1 MKQSL
6 QRYLYGVSS
15 LLLVG
20 LSFNSTANVYNETI
34 YKEKHQQGSIHLIEN
49 KGQWNDSARFKAEL
63 PGGAV
68 FLTNY
73 GFRYTFDDMEAI
85 QKAHDE
91 WELRNT
97 FDDLIT
103 THVFDVTLV
112 NSNLLGEFKE
122 YGKKET
128 YHNYFIGND
137 PTKWASKVGLYNT
150 VVNENVYND
159 IDLVVYSNGNTL
171 KYDFV
176 VKPGGNYEDILLDYD
191 GVNTEITSSGD
202 LKITTAVNEYFEGA
216 PYTFQIINGQEVAV
230 NSAFVLRN
238 GKIGFEITGNYD
250 ANSPLIIDPDL
261 VFSTFSGATG
271 SSVYSYTSTYDNE
284 GHHYGGADAR
294 GTGWPAAAGVFQA
307 NFGGLQD
314 IVINK
319 VAPDGSAL
327 IYATYLGGSALE
339 EPHALLA
346 SPHDNSLFIV
356 GGTQSVNMPMH
367 PDAENGTYGSGK
379 MPFIVRLSDDG
390 TTMLGSTYIT
400 PTGSNF
406 GYFDNPG
413 TYSASTSF
421 VQNKS
426 HPFDILVTENNELWL
441 GGNIQSNNLTHSNDA
456 IQSSY
461 GGGQADALLIKFD
474 VDLTQRLYSTYLGG
488 SGVDGIMALKE
499 NNNGDIVVTGVTNS
513 NNFPT
518 TSGTIMDTHPGGS
531 NQYGFISVIDGTT
544 HSLLHSTYIGVP
556 NVHNQAV
563 DLSVSVSG
571 NIHVLGRTRGN
582 YPVVNANYSMGD
594 NRDLFIHVLNDELT
608 DTIRSTTVGF
618 PTNHSVQLF
627 PTAFMVDECGYT
639 YVAGLTSTSSGAMYA
654 QMPFTSDAFS
664 TSLSN
669 KFYFMVLDMGLNDL
683 LFGST
688 FGSGGSDH
696 THFGKQRMD
705 QSGFVYHSICANA
718 NNYPIT
724 PGVFAPNKLTSGQD
738 IVSFKFSLGAV
749 SPHAEISIDNE
760 DQEGCAPFTV
770 DFESVYTPGST
781 ITWHFGDGNTSNDP
795 NPSHTYYD
803 AGEYEVILEVYNPD
817 FCIQYNSDTVYIT
830 VYKAYMP
837 IISVEDRII
846 CEVTDTLQLHVDI
859 ANWNDNMVI
868 KWDNNPGLL
877 SPNSLPT
884 VTVDPSLGTQ
894 YTVRVTD
901 AYENLCDSTAVATVY
916 IDFAPRSL
924 TLLNNDTAICKGE
937 SIEVFAE
944 GTPGFTYEWTPANGV
959 SEPGSLTP
967 FIMPDETEVYTLT
980 GSYPNCPDTSVT
992 LLIEVEEVPEL
1003 KLSNDTIVC
1012 IGTELEI
1019 QGLVTPYHPEYTF
1032 QWSPTQ
1038 GLIDFDGP
1046 NAYVIAEED
1055 ITYTL
1060 KVETPLGCS
1069 VTDTFNLSV
1078 HPLLL
1083 GRISDDTGYCPPD
1096 SVVLEATGAK
1106 HYEWSPSEGLNRTN
1120 SSSVVASPGV
1130 PTEYTVILTDSNLC
1144 KDTLS
1149 VFVDV
1154 FSNAVIEIPDTVVI
1168 YPGEEYQL
1176 NPNTNAMYFDWFPV
1190 SGISNNESSNP
1201 TFYPNVNTRYFV
1213 EAKTEHGCIVNDSI
1227 DFIVKEEVFDLPNA
1241 FNPKMGEN
1249 NFKIEYRGNIELEKF
1264 QVFNRWGQ
1272 EVFSTTDIDQG
1283 WDGTFKDQPQPMG
1296 VYVYQVEVK
1305 LPNGKKATKT
1315 GNVTL
1320 IR

>member
-20 LSFNSTANVYNETI
+20 LSFNSTANVYNETV
-34 YKEKHQQGSIHLIEN
+34 YKEKHEQGSIHLVEN
-49 KGQWNDSARFKAEL
+49 KGQWNDSARFRAEL

-73 GFRYTFDDMEAI
+73 GFRYIFDDMEAL

-97 FDDLIT
+97 YEDLIT

-122 YGKKET
+122 YGKSET

-137 PTKWASKVGLYNT
+137 PSKWASKVGLYST
-150 VVNENVYND
+150 VVNENVYDD
-159 IDLVVYSNGNTL
+159 IDLVVYSNENTL

-176 VKPGGNYEDILLDYD
+176 VMPGGNYEDILLDYE
-191 GVNTEITSSGD
+191 GVSTEITSSGD

-216 PYTFQIINGQEVAV
+216 PYTFQIINGQEVPV
-230 NSAFVLRN
+230 NSSFVLRN
-238 GKIGFEITGNYD
+238 GKIGFDVTGNYD
-250 ANSPLIIDPDL
+250 SSKPLIIDPDL
-261 VFSTFSGATG
+261 VFSTFSGATA
-271 SSVYSYTSTYDNE
+271 SNVYSYTSTYDHLGN
-284 GHHYGGADAR
+284 HYGGADAR
-294 GTGWPAAAGVFQA
+294 STGWPADAGVFQA
-307 NFGGLQD
+307 NFGGIQD
-314 IVINK
+314 IAINK
-319 VAPDGSAL
+319 ISSDGSAL
-327 IYATYLGGSALE
+327 LYATYLGGSALE

-346 SPHDNSLFIV
+346 SHHDNSLFVV
-356 GGTQSVNMPMH
+356 GATQSANMPMH
-367 PDAENGTYGSGK
+367 ANAENGTYTSGK
-379 MPFIVRLSDDG
+379 MAFIIRLSEDG
-390 TTMLGSTYIT
+390 TDMLGGTYIT
-400 PTGSNF
+400 PAGGNF
-406 GYFDNPG
+406 GFFDNPG
-413 TYSASTSF
+413 SYNNSTSF
-421 VQNKS
+421 LQNKS
-426 HPFDILVTENNELWL
+426 HPFDILVTDNNELWL
-441 GGNIQSNNLTHSNDA
+441 GGNIQSNNLTHTADA
-456 IQSSY
+456 IQDTY
-461 GGGQADALLIKFD
+461 GGGQADALLIKYD
-474 VDLTQRLYSTYLGG
+474 IDLTQKLYSTYLGG
-488 SGVDGIMALKE
+488 SGVDGITALKE
-499 NNNGDIVVTGVTNS
+499 DNSGNVVVTGITNS
-513 NNFPT
+513 SDFPV

-531 NQYGFISVIDGTT
+531 NQYGFISIINGAT
-544 HSLLHSTYIGVP
+544 HDLMHSTYIGVN

-563 DLSVSVSG
+563 DLTITPDSY
-571 NIHVLGRTRGN
+571 IHVLGRTRGD
-582 YPVVNANYSMGD
+582 YPVVNASYSMGD
-594 NRDLFIHVLNDELT
+594 NRDLFIHVLNSDLT

-627 PTAFMVDECGYT
+627 PTAFMVDQCGYT
-639 YVAGLTSTSSGAMYA
+639 YVAGLTSTSSGAMYS

-669 KFYFMVLDMGLNDL
+669 KFYFMVLDMNLGGL

-688 FGSGGSDH
+688 FGSGGTDH

-705 QSGFVYHSICANA
+705 AGGFVYHSICASA
-718 NNYPIT
+718 SNYPIT
-724 PGVFAPNKLTSGQD
+724 PGVFAPTKQTSGQD

-749 SPHAEISIDNE
+749 SPEAEISINNE
-760 DQEGCAPFTV
+760 EEEGCAPHTV
-770 DFESVYTPGST
+770 NFEAVYTPGST
-781 ITWHFGDGNTSNDP
+781 VTWYFGDGNSSNDP
-795 NPSHTYYD
+795 NPTYTYND
-803 AGEYEVILEVYNPD
+803 SGVYEVILHVNNPT
-817 FCIQYNSDTVYIT
+817 FCVPDNYDTTYVT
-830 VYKAYMP
+830 VHKAYTP

-846 CEVTDTLQLHVDI
+846 CEVTDTLRLHVNID
-859 ANWNDNMVI
+859 NWNDNMEI
-868 KWDNNPGLL
+868 KWDNSPGLL
-877 SPNSLPT
+877 SPNSLDT
-884 VTVDPSLGTQ
+884 ITVDPSLGTE
-894 YTVRVTD
+894 YTVRVSD
-901 AYENLCDSTAVATVY
+901 AYDGFCDSTSVATVY

-937 SIEVFAE
+937 AIEVFAE

-959 SEPGSLTP
+959 SDPGSLTP

-1003 KLSNDTIVC
+1003 TLSNDTIVC

-1019 QGLVTPYHPEYTF
+1019 QGLVTPYNSGYTY

-1055 ITYTL
+1055 ISYVL
-1060 KVETPLGCS
+1060 KVESPLGCS

-1083 GRISDDTGYCPPD
+1083 GRISSDTGYCPPD
-1096 SVVLEATGAK
+1096 SVILEASGAK
-1106 HYEWSPSEGLNRTN
+1106 HYEWSPSYGLNRTN
-1120 SSSVVASPGV
+1120 TSTVVASPET
-1130 PTEYTVILTDSNLC
+1130 PTEYTVIMTDSNLC

-1168 YPGEEYQL
+1168 FPGEEYQL
-1176 NPNTNAMYFDWFPV
+1176 NPNTNAMYFDWFPI

-1201 TFYPNVNTRYFV
+1201 IFYPDVNTRYFV
-1213 EAKTEHGCIVNDSI
+1213 EAITEQGCIVNDSI
-1227 DFIVKEEVFDLPNA
+1227 DFIVKGEVFDLPNA

-1249 NFKIEYRGNIELEKF
+1249 NFKIEYRGKIELEKF

-1272 EVFSTTDIDQG
+1272 EVFSTTDIDEG
-1283 WDGTFKDQPQPMG
+1283 WDGKFKDQPQPMG
-1296 VYVYQVEVK
+1296 VYIYQVEVK
-1305 LPNGKKATKT
+1305 LPSGKKETKS